1 EQDIQNLLVATAQA
15 SHDTASL
22 VQRNSSVLNDTLKNL
37 HADLQV
43 VDRHQVDL
51 ASTVSYLNQAVQ
63 GYQSVGYSGGTCG
76 EQRPPCA
83 QGVPNHWANIFV
95 QSLGPAGVDALI
107 GPCGAV
113 DQFMASILE
122 MSCHDFG
129 GGSGSSGSG
138 NGGGGAGS
146 GGKAG
151 GGILPSLPKPPLPK
165 PKISHRPLPLP
176 SPTLPIGLSYVT
188 AGGAG

>member
-1 EQDIQNLLVATAQA
+1 M
-15 SHDTASL
+15 
-22 VQRNSSVLNDTLKNL
+22 
-37 HADLQV
+37 
-43 VDRHQVDL
+43 
-51 ASTVSYLNQAVQ
+51 
-63 GYQSVGYSGGTCG
+63 
-76 EQRPPCA
+76 
-83 QGVPNHWANIFV
+83 PNHWANIFV

-188 AGGAG
+188 AGGAGGNVQAAMPGTIEDLLDFVLAGTDWTRR